1 MWLLVMFDLPVVKPE
16 ERRNATAFRNYLLD
30 EGFYMAQY
38 SVYMKALSGKVMGE
52 AVERRIRNALPP
64 TGKVDII
71 SITDKQYENMRSY
84 IGHSTS
90 QKKKTYTQ
98 LLLF

>member
-1 MWLLVMFDLPVVKPE
+1 MFDLPVVKPD
-16 ERRNATAFRNYLLD
+16 ERKNAAAFRNYLLD
-30 EGFYMAQY
+30 EGFFMAQY

-64 TGKVDII
+64 TGRVDII
-71 SITDKQYENMRSY
+71 SITDKQYESMRSY
-84 IGHSTS
+84 IGHNSRP
-90 QKKKTYTQ
+90 QKKTYTQ